1 VISPFVSRNFFAA
14 QVFDSFEALSAIRRT
29 A

>member
-1 VISPFVSRNFFAA
+1 LPFVSRNFCAA

-29 A
+29 V